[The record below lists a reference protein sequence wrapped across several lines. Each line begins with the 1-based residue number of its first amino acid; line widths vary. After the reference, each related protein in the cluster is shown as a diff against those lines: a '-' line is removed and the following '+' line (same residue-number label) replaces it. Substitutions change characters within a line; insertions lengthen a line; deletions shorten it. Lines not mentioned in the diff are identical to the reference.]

1 MAKNVT
7 QGAPLQP
14 PGAVEV
20 TEIRKSVEP
29 APPPPPSE
37 RKGRGNRAP
46 LSEWFSSL
54 DKDERENLWYYY
66 IERMDPNIVITTEA
80 YENTKGGSYLCKL
93 KPTEIEALS
102 NGAFEQELKSLLQSR
117 FGGGRYKFLAVHRKI
132 QNRMRTDFVE
142 VTGDPVLTDR
152 EGYRDG
158 RPAMPGAGP
167 NQNSMLPYMLELI
180 RAEVA
185 KVRPAEG
192 NNTAQQMAAMAQAMN
207 EAHSKAFQWALDNQ
221 PKAASQ
227 ADAVQQ
233 VEHMFKL
240 AKELMVEQRPVAQ
253 MNPMEQFTQFANM
266 MKALREL
273 ERPAETA
280 APSKSLAMEI
290 VDGVTRA
297 VKEAVGTRA
306 APKAGT
312 SIPEWMGLFAEI
324 AKSPLGM
331 AVAGKIS
338 QWNPAARPAGG
349 GGVVVRRGPV
359 IPNGAN
365 FPAAA
370 PEAPI
375 ISGTAGGQPVGGS
388 IRMPDSMSQAPQP
401 QAAPAS
407 PIAKEVKPT
416 HPGYVEVDQN
426 VADAIQIDLAKHA
439 VVRMFEQRASG
450 DEVADMLL
458 SAFPSFADQIAA
470 IPDPSLIQTFLT
482 KDPVLCRIAS
492 NPRFPQF
499 VQEFLDYLRAPETE
513 APDEKEAS

>member
-240 AKELMVEQRPVAQ
+240 AKELMVEQRPAAQ

-280 APSKSLAMEI
+280 APSKSLAMDI

-297 VKEAVGTRA
+297 VKEAVGTR
-306 APKAGT
+306 
-312 SIPEWMGLFAEI
+312 
-324 AKSPLGM
+324 
-331 AVAGKIS
+331 
-338 QWNPAARPAGG
+338 
-349 GGVVVRRGPV
+349 
-359 IPNGAN
+359 
-365 FPAAA
+365 
-370 PEAPI
+370 
-375 ISGTAGGQPVGGS
+375 
-388 IRMPDSMSQAPQP
+388 
-401 QAAPAS
+401 AAPAS